1 MKTDFLKYLGAIAV
15 IVGAI
20 LLIVSQLVGWNSY
33 NGVQFTGIGL
43 MIAGL
48 VAYIVIN
55 KKIED

>member
-1 MKTDFLKYLGAIAV
+1 MKTDLLKYLGAIAV

-20 LLIVSQLVGWNSY
+20 LLIVSQLAGWNSY